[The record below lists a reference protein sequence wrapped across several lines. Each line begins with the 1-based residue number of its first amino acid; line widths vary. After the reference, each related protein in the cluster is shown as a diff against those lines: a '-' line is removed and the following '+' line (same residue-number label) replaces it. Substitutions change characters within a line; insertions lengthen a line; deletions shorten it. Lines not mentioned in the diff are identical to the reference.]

1 MNVAV
6 NAERFLEQ
14 IQKALT
20 KKGKI
25 DKLDLIITK
34 DFSKRHH

>member
-1 MNVAV
+1 MWPSML
-6 NAERFLEQ
+6 RDFLNR
-14 IQKALT
+14 QKALT

-34 DFSKRHH
+34 DFSKKHH